1 VQNLKTLPDEIDLYM
16 TFEQAL
22 EFIEAALESKTSKP
36 LSLLEKEILKTAW
49 KNATY
54 SVLADSLYL
63 SIGHI
68 KDLAAILWQRL
79 SDVMGEK
86 VTKNNFRSL
95 LDRQS
100 TTSAISPRQKSKAN
114 L

>member
-1 VQNLKTLPDEIDLYM
+1 M
-16 TFEQAL
+16 TFEESL
-22 EFIEAALESKTSKP
+22 EFVEAALESKTSKT
-36 LSLLEKEILKTAW
+36 LSLLEKEILKAAW
-49 KNATY
+49 QNATY

-79 SDVMGEK
+79 SDLMGEK

-95 LDRQS
+95 VEKQS
-100 TTSAISPRQKSKAN
+100 TTIAIAKAKGDRRFAN
-114 L
+114 AKVGES